1 MKNIVAR
8 IKSYHSVSDEALRA
22 LQSEM
27 RLVHYP
33 KNTTLVTTGSIDRNV
48 YFIENGVTRS
58 IFHKDGID
66 TTTWFSMEGDMTF
79 GMYSLYHNQPSV
91 ESVQTLTDC
100 DIYVIPI
107 ERLNALYEKYIDIAN
122 WGRVLCAIGY
132 SGADVDVNAIDVSFK
147 SIKGCIDVCKN
158 GAGIS
163 FSEEIA
169 KEILLESEIEIIIKA
184 GNGQG
189 QAVAWGCDLTYDYVK
204 INGDYRT

>member
-1 MKNIVAR
+1 MKNILDK
-8 IKSYHSVSDEALRA
+8 IKSYYPVSDEAFLA

-33 KNTTLVTTGSIDRNV
+33 KNTILVSSGSTDHNV

-66 TTTWFSMEGDMTF
+66 TTTWFSMEGDITF

-100 DIYVIPI
+100 DIYVISI

-122 WGRVLCAIGY
+122 WGRVLHQDTNRLLSHIFVERLQLPPKERY
-132 SGADVDVNAIDVSFK
+132 
-147 SIKGCIDVCKN
+147 GCFLQHFPGLLNRVKLKYV
-158 GAGIS
+158 AEFLGIS
-163 FSEEIA
+163 IYTLSRIRSS
-169 KEILLESEIEIIIKA
+169 K
-184 GNGQG
+184 
-189 QAVAWGCDLTYDYVK
+189 
-204 INGDYRT
+204 